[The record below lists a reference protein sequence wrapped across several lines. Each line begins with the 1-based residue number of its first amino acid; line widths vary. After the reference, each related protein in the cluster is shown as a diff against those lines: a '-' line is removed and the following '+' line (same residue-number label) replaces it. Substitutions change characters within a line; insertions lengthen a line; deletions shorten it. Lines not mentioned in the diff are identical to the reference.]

1 MGLSQELA
9 QAKGPCP
16 STRPIDLWIGLGPII
31 GPRVGPITKPK
42 SILQYK
48 VFWLV
53 RLLYTW
59 MCVLLTFG
67 AKELVG
73 CVEIGKC
80 RDLIHVMWLK
90 SLQLFSTLIRYT
102 PLAYTLN
109 QVIGKLSNDEGVR
122 DICGVCLILNPN
134 LYTYKYILIRVIR
147 LSFLT
152 SIKS

>member
-1 MGLSQELA
+1 MSQELA

-59 MCVLLTFG
+59 VCVLLTFG

-80 RDLIHVMWLK
+80 RDLIHVM
-90 SLQLFSTLIRYT
+90 
-102 PLAYTLN
+102 
-109 QVIGKLSNDEGVR
+109 
-122 DICGVCLILNPN
+122 
-134 LYTYKYILIRVIR
+134 
-147 LSFLT
+147 
-152 SIKS
+152 